1 MAAFSC
7 AASGQGASHWRA
19 NPAAGRTPLAAVADL
34 RRYRQPSI
42 VVVDNETEHEMGRFR
57 RFEEFRYI
65 GARDTM
71 VFYDCDDGDQFA
83 ELEERIE
90 DDGLL
95 VDNLLSTF
103 GPDTPAEARNRGFR
117 ARG

>member
-1 MAAFSC
+1 M
-7 AASGQGASHWRA
+7 
-19 NPAAGRTPLAAVADL
+19 NPN
-34 RRYRQPSI
+34 Y
-42 VVVDNETEHEMGRFR
+42 ETEHEMGRFR
-57 RFEEFRYI
+57 RFEVFRYI

-83 ELEERIE
+83 ELEDRIE
-90 DDGLL
+90 SDGLL
-95 VDNLLSTF
+95 MGNLLSTF